1 MRKGAWFTLLGLAF
15 AAFSARAEVTA
26 VEGVAIVVS
35 DLDRLVSW
43 YRQLFDAELLSTSE
57 LAGPEFERLQG
68 TFGARAR
75 SARLAIGSETIE
87 LIDYLTPQGLEIPS
101 DSHSND
107 GWFQH
112 IAIVVR
118 DMDAAYAR
126 LLAAN
131 VTHASTAPQRLPDWN
146 RQAGGIKA
154 FYFKDPDGHVLEVIW
169 FPAGKGDPRWQQ
181 PGDRLFM
188 GIDHTA
194 IVVDDAERSLRFY
207 RDALGLKVAGE
218 SENYGPEQEHLNN
231 VFGARLRIVGLRAG
245 SGPGIEFLEYLA
257 PDDGRDY
264 PRSWRASNLWSWQT
278 RLRVSDVDADLRQAR
293 NADGRWVSPGAQP
306 HPNPTNELRKAAV
319 IRDPD
324 GHALQ
329 LIGP

>member
-1 MRKGAWFTLLGLAF
+1 MSRRSWITLVGLICVGH
-15 AAFSARAEVTA
+15 SARAEVHA
-26 VEGVAIVVS
+26 VDGVSIVVS
-35 DLDRLVSW
+35 DLDRMVGW
-43 YRQLFDAELLSTSE
+43 YRQLFDAELVSRAE

-75 SARLAIGSETIE
+75 SARLAIGTESIE
-87 LIDYLTPQGLEIPS
+87 LIEYLAPDGLGVPL
-101 DSHSND
+101 DSRSND

-126 LLAAN
+126 LRAAN
-131 VTHASTAPQRLPDWN
+131 VTHASSAPQRLPDWN

-169 FPAGKGDPRWQQ
+169 FPAGKGDPRWQR
-181 PGDRLFM
+181 PTDRLFL

-194 IVVDDAERSLRFY
+194 IVVEDAERSLRFY

-218 SENYGPEQEHLNN
+218 SENYGPEQEQLNN
-231 VFGARLRIVGLRAG
+231 VFGARLRIVGLRAA

-257 PDDGRDY
+257 PDDGREY
-264 PRSWRASNLWSWQT
+264 PRAWRASNLWSWQT
-278 RLRVSDVDADLRQAR
+278 RVRVSNVEADLHRIRSA
-293 NADGRWVSPGAQP
+293 AGRWVSPGAQP
-306 HPNPTNELRKAAV
+306 SPNLTSEPSKAAV
-319 IRDPD
+319 VRDPD

-329 LIGP
+329 LMGP